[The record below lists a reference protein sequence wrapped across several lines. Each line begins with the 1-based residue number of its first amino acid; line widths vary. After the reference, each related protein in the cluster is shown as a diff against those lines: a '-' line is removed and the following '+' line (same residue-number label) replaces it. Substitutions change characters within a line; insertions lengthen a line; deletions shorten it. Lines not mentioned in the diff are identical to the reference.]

1 MNVEFTVDIC
11 RGRDPESDDLPAG
24 ERLRNELSNLSKKIE
39 KEAAHVLVA
48 SPRRE
53 VHIRVIIHDGSSG

>member
-1 MNVEFTVDIC
+1 MNVEFKVDIY

-24 ERLRNELSNLSKKIE
+24 ERLRNELLNLSKKIE
-39 KEAAHVLVA
+39 KEAAHILTT

-53 VHIRVIIHDGSSG
+53 VHIRVIIHDGFSG